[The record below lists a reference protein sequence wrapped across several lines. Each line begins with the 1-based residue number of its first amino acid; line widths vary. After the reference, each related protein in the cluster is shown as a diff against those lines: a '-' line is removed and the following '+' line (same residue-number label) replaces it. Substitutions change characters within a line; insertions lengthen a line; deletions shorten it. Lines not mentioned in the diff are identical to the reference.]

1 MGLVLRFVEKI
12 PSIMRIIYTCFMLKK
27 LYIIDI
33 INLIDKLAIVVVILR
48 RILDRRVVLDGR
60 IIRLEVIGVV
70 VCLVR
75 DKVGIYGSFDIIR
88 DLGILYRLRFRLVEI
103 ILRFRKFKS
112 RDIRKIRID
121 KRR

>member
-12 PSIMRIIYTCFMLKK
+12 PSKIRIIFTYITLKK

-48 RILDRRVVLDGR
+48 RILDRRVALDGR
-60 IIRLEVIGVV
+60 IIRLEIVRVV
-70 VCLVR
+70 VRLVR

>member
-1 MGLVLRFVEKI
+1 
-12 PSIMRIIYTCFMLKK
+12 MLKK

-60 IIRLEVIGVV
+60 IMRLEILLVV